1 MFHVKH
7 FDTRFWDCGVKH
19 LVGLGVKHFFGV
31 GDVLER
37 GDVLGRGGCV
47 SGAGGFPRGILLRE
61 QVWGLGM
68 GRVGDNAHP
77 CAVSPK
83 TAIRGRFSLD
93 YCLLPK

>member
-37 GDVLGRGGCV
+37 GDVLGRGAASLGQ
-47 SGAGGFPRGILLRE
+47 AGSLEGF
-61 QVWGLGM
+61 
-68 GRVGDNAHP
+68 
-77 CAVSPK
+77 
-83 TAIRGRFSLD
+83 
-93 YCLLPK
+93 Y